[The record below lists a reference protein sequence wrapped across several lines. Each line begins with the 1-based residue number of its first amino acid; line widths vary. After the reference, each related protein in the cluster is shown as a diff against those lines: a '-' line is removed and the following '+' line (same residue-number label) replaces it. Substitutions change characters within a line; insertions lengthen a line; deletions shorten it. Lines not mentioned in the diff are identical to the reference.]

1 MRGDGRIFRYRGSRF
16 YWMAFCIN
24 GAEVRESTKETDEGK
39 ARRVLRRTIAEVLR
53 GDVVPH
59 ESRVTIGDLCDMLT
73 TDYQTNARRSLKTLP
88 YSLRHL
94 LDFFGSTA
102 KAAAI
107 TADRIQ
113 RYIAARQ
120 AERASS
126 STINIELALLG
137 RAFTL
142 ALRAR
147 RIRTKPYVP
156 KLVNDPARVRQ
167 GFFSRQEVE
176 DLAGHLPPDITDAV
190 QFLFFS
196 AWRVGEMRTLEW
208 RDYDRADGVIRL
220 RPERSKNKHSRV
232 LPVEGEIAR
241 IMEARVQK
249 RRLDCPF
256 IFHQDGEPIGDFR
269 KVWKKACAA
278 SGLPGRI
285 VHDLRRSGVRHLIR
299 AGVPPHT
306 VMAFSGHRTNS
317 MLKRYDIISLDDLRN
332 AAQRGSSY
340 AGQPA
345 QVVPLRREN
354 S

>member
-1 MRGDGRIFRYRGSRF
+1 MRGDGRIYKYRDSRF
-16 YWMAFCIN
+16 YWMAYWVH
-24 GAEVRESTKETDEGK
+24 GREVRQSTKETDEAK
-39 ARRVLRRTIAEVLR
+39 ARRVLRRTMADVLR
-53 GDVVPH
+53 GEAVPH
-59 ESRVTIGDLCDMLT
+59 ENKVTLQDLCDMLT
-73 TDYQTNARRSLKTLP
+73 TDYQTNGRRSLKTLP

-94 LDFFGSTA
+94 LEFFGSTA
-102 KAAAI
+102 KATAI
-107 TADRIQ
+107 TTDRIQ
-113 RYIAARQ
+113 RYIADRQ
-120 AERASS
+120 GERASS
-126 STINIELALLG
+126 ATINIELALLG

-142 ALRAR
+142 AVRAR

-156 KLVNDPARVRQ
+156 KLVSDPARVRQ
-167 GFFSRQEVE
+167 GFFSRDEVGS
-176 DLAGHLPPDITDAV
+176 LAEHLPPDIADAV

-196 AWRVGEMRTLEW
+196 AWRIGEVRTLEW
-208 RDYDRADGVIRL
+208 RDYDRSDGVIRL
-220 RPERSKNKHSRV
+220 RPERSKNKHSRM

-241 IMEARVQK
+241 ILEARVQK

-269 KVWKKACAA
+269 KMWKKACKAI
-278 SGLPGRI
+278 GLPGRI

-299 AGVPPHT
+299 AGVAPHT

-332 AAQRGSSY
+332 AAQQGSSY